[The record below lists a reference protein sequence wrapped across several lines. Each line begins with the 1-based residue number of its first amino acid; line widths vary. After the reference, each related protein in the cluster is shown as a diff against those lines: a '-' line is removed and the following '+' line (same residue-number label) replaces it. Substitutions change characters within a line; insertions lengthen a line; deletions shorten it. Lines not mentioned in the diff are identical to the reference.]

1 MQQLRDLGAT
11 IEVTNTDWNVLQ
23 AWVPVAALDQIA
35 AMDAVQE
42 ITPPDY
48 GVTKTGS
55 VNSEGDVIHR
65 ADLVRAFSGLT
76 GAGVRVGVISDG
88 VDSWTSA
95 RSRGDLPNSI
105 EINSNISRS
114 GDEGTA
120 LLEIIHDLAPEAQLA
135 FSSAGSSLYFIEAAL
150 WLANDAFDGEGADII
165 VDDLGYNREPYFE
178 DGAVALAVADAVEG
192 GAVFVSAAG
201 NNANKHYEGQFSD
214 DGDGYHDF
222 DSSSATDIALRVE
235 VGTSVVLQWNDQFGS
250 SGNDYDLFVCP
261 PGLKPVKF
269 NLQNDVCEG
278 STRQQDDDDDP
289 YESVYTQFSD
299 YSLADVYIRKYGGDA
314 SRLKLFVT
322 GGAVLERGVLE
333 GGIVGHP
340 AVAGVLAVG
349 AIRASDPGN
358 DDPESFSDRGQS
370 EIYFPNRET
379 RNKPDV
385 MGIDGV
391 STTGP
396 GGSYNPFF
404 GTSAAAPHVAGIA
417 ALVMEAQRLAHPT
430 MTKKAVADAVTQ
442 KLRDTAVDL
451 GVQDGNG
458 YNETFGYG
466 RADAFTAVDSL
477 DGFAATFT
485 VNSTGD
491 GADSDTTDG
500 KCDDG
505 TVQGTENC
513 TLRAAIQEANAGNG
527 GVIKFNIT
535 GTPTIQPGSALPTII
550 KTVFIDGYSQA
561 GAIAGTLLI
570 ELDGTNA
577 GDDVDGLKLTGKDSY
592 VRGLTL
598 NRFNGN
604 GIVLE
609 GTGGELIEG
618 NRIGTGTAGTT
629 DHGNGKAGVY
639 VNGAPGVVLRDNVI
653 SGNDSHGVSL
663 SGSSARETVLENNF
677 IGTNAAGTADL
688 GNTASGVHVS
698 GARDTVILKNII
710 SGNDFHGVSLTGSGT
725 KDTLVAE
732 NYIGTNTGGTAT
744 VGNGGSGVHIGDSAR
759 DNTVEDNL
767 IANNGGDGV
776 TVISNSATGNT
787 IWENSIHSNTGLG
800 IDLADDGITPNDT
813 GDSDSGPNRL
823 QNFPVLNV
831 FAVRGDQAAARFSLD
846 VIGGRR
852 YIVDF
857 YSNDSCDTAGGN
869 GEGKEWLGFTPVRGA
884 TSGNLTF
891 NSSTF
896 RRTIGSFSA
905 PTGTLITATATDTVL
920 DETSEF
926 SACKVRVPLPELEIS
941 PATIGVTEDSTTST
955 TYTVALSSL
964 PTAETK
970 VTMSV
975 DDSAV
980 ATISPDT
987 LTFTTTDGTTAQEVT
1002 VTGVSDADP
1011 VNETTTILHLVS
1023 IGDHEFPTALLPVK
1037 VIDDDAP
1044 VLTLTHTNF
1053 PSDVSEGLNYDGV
1066 IELDEGDTETYT
1078 VELAAEPPGD
1088 VTISLLRSNSAALT
1102 VSPSSITFTKT
1113 GEAQDA
1119 DKWEW
1124 RDPQTVTLTPVSDSD
1139 ASDEICT
1146 IRHES
1151 TIGGKNYVLAQA
1163 RILVRDLA
1171 LPGLKF
1177 EQLSVTV
1184 DEISVVEGSTASYT
1198 VVPNAEP
1205 SADLTVVV
1213 VSVDEATVTVEP
1225 DSITFTV
1232 GTGGNWETAQTV
1244 TVTGVSDD
1252 DEFDDFTDIGH
1263 GTLYDEEVYLL
1274 GTVSV
1279 TVTDG
1284 NRAPYFE
1291 EGVDTTRAVAEN
1303 AGQGATVGAPVTA
1316 LDLNTGDTLTYTLDD
1331 QSGKFSI
1338 NSTTGQITVAANA
1351 SLDYEVAQDY
1361 SMDVTVEDR
1370 QTDGLTDKIEVKVL
1384 VTGVNE
1390 PPVITGEASPTFR
1403 EDTRITSRVARYS
1416 ATDPERDSFTWSVE
1430 GTDGGAFGIDAGGN
1444 LKFNSQPDH
1453 ETKGEY
1459 SITIVATDDGDPAE
1473 SGELRVSV
1481 EVTDVNE
1488 APEIYQGDASHTY
1501 DENGAHPVDQYFAR
1515 DPEGTTSFTW
1525 SLSGSDRGDF
1535 TITGG
1540 QLQFA
1545 NPPTT
1550 SARPTPAATTSTT

>member
-1 MQQLRDLGAT
+1 MKIAALAALAALVALIRLALIGAPVFADEPPAQSGKSDSTVSPLLLEFIEQRQSTAGQSDAQPADDVVTRGQSAGEGATTKDAPVTTDSQPSDAKDDPVRFDSSGNVQVYIHLENNADETLQAIRDLGAT
-11 IEVTNTDWNVLQ
+11 IEVTNTDWDVLQ
-23 AWVPVAALDQIA
+23 AWVPIAALDQIA
-35 AMDAVQE
+35 ALDAVQE

-55 VNSEGDVIHR
+55 VNTEGDGIHR
-65 ADLVRAFSGLT
+65 ANLVRAFSGLT
-76 GAGVRVGVISDG
+76 GKGVRVGVISNGEDA
-88 VDSWTSA
+88 WRTSH
-95 RSRGDLPNSI
+95 SRGDLPSSL
-105 EINSNISRS
+105 EINPDLE
-114 GDEGTA
+114 GEGHEGTA
-120 LLEIIHDLAPEAQLA
+120 LLEIIHDLAPDAALA
-135 FSSAGSSLYFIEAAL
+135 FSGAGSSLAYIEAAL
-150 WLANDAFDGEGADII
+150 WLANDAFGGEGADVI
-165 VDDLGYNREPYFE
+165 VDDLGYYDEPYFE
-178 DGAVALAVADAVEG
+178 DGHVALAAADAVAG

-201 NNANKHYEGQFSD
+201 NYAQRHYEGEFV
-214 DGDGYHDF
+214 DGGNRYHDF
-222 DSSSATDIALRVE
+222 DAGAETDTALRVRIGSG
-235 VGTSVVLQWNDQFGS
+235 VSVFLQWSDEFGKS
-250 SGNDYDLFVCP
+250 ANDYDLYACV
-261 PGLKPVKF
+261 PGLKPTKF
-269 NLQNDVCEG
+269 NLENGQCEG
-278 STRQQDDDDDP
+278 GTRGQNGDDDP
-289 YESVYTQFSD
+289 SERVFASFIDENDADLYIRQFS
-299 YSLADVYIRKYGGDA
+299 GGPR
-314 SRLKLFVT
+314 RLELFIL
-322 GGAVLERGVLE
+322 GGAILEHTVPD
-333 GGIVGHP
+333 GGIIGHP

-349 AIRASDPGN
+349 AIDAADPDN
-358 DDPESFSDRGQS
+358 DDPEIFSDRGPS

-417 ALVMEAQRLAHPT
+417 ALVMEAQRLADPT
-430 MTKKAVADAVTQ
+430 MTKKAVADAVIQ

-466 RADAFTAVDSL
+466 RADAFAAVDSL
-477 DGFAATFT
+477 DGFAATYT

-491 GADSDTTDG
+491 GTDTSTADG

-505 TVQGTENC
+505 TVQDTENC

-592 VRGLTL
+592 VRGLAV

-604 GIVLE
+604 GVVLE
-609 GTGGELIEG
+609 GSGGQLIEG
-618 NRIGTGTAGTT
+618 NLIGTDTGGTT
-629 DHGNGKAGVY
+629 DHGNGGAGVY
-639 VNGAPGVVLRDNVI
+639 INGAPGVVLRNNVI
-653 SGNDSHGVSL
+653 SGNDSHGVSI
-663 SGSSARETVLENNF
+663 SGSGATGTSIYDNF

-710 SGNDFHGVSLTGSGT
+710 SGNDSHGVSLTGSGT
-725 KDTLVAE
+725 RDTLVAE
-732 NYIGTNTGGTAT
+732 NYIGTNSNGTSL
-744 VGNGGSGVHIGDSAR
+744 GNTGSGIHIGDNAR
-759 DNTVEDNL
+759 DNLVEDNT

-800 IDLADDGITPNDT
+800 IDLADDGITPNDA

-857 YSNDSCDTAGGN
+857 YANDSCDTAGGN
-869 GEGKEWLGFTPVRGA
+869 GEGKEWLGFTPVQES

-891 NSSTF
+891 NSSTLQ
-896 RRTIGSFSA
+896 RSIGSFTTT
-905 PTGTLITATATDTVL
+905 TGTHITATATDTAL
-920 DETSEF
+920 ASTSEF
-926 SACKVRVPLPELEIS
+926 SACVEHVDLPALTIS
-941 PATIGVTEDSTTST
+941 ENLAEVTEGSTF
-955 TYTVALSSL
+955 TYTVSL
-964 PTAETK
+964 PSAPSSDTTVK
-970 VTMSV
+970 LSV
-975 DDSAV
+975 DDTDV
-980 ATISPDT
+980 ATVMPSDI
-987 LTFTTTDGTTAQEVT
+987 TFTTTDYSETVT

-1044 VLTLTHTNF
+1044 VLTLSHVDF
-1053 PSDVSEGLNYDGV
+1053 PLDVSEGYVYDGLV
-1066 IELDEGDTETYT
+1066 RVNEGDSATYT
-1078 VELAAEPPGD
+1078 AVLGRKPSAD
-1088 VTISLLRSNSAALT
+1088 VTISLLSRDTDVVT
-1102 VSPSSITFTKT
+1102 VSPSSITFTKE

-1124 RDPQTVTLTPVSDSD
+1124 DNAQTVTLTSVSDSD
-1139 ASDEICT
+1139 ASNEIST

-1171 LPGLKF
+1171 LPNLTF

-1263 GTLYDEEVYLL
+1263 GTLYDGEVYLL

-1291 EGVDTTRAVAEN
+1291 EGVDTTREVAES
-1303 AGQGATVGAPVTA
+1303 AGQDATVGTPVTA

-1331 QSGKFSI
+1331 QSGKFEI
-1338 NSTTGQITVAANA
+1338 NSTTGQLTVAAND
-1351 SLDYEVAQDY
+1351 SLDYETVQDY
-1361 SMDVTVEDR
+1361 SMDVVVSDR
-1370 QTDGLTDKIEVKVL
+1370 TTDGLTDKIEVKVL
-1384 VTGVNE
+1384 VTDVNE
-1390 PPVITGEASPTFR
+1390 PPKITGEASPSFN
-1403 EDTRITSRVARYS
+1403 EDASISNRVARYT
-1416 ATDPERDSFTWSVE
+1416 ATDPERDSFDLV
-1430 GTDGGAFGIDAGGN
+1430 GGG
-1444 LKFNSQPDH
+1444 
-1453 ETKGEY
+1453 Y
-1459 SITIVATDDGDPAE
+1459 
-1473 SGELRVSV
+1473 R
-1481 EVTDVNE
+1481 
-1488 APEIYQGDASHTY
+1488 
-1501 DENGAHPVDQYFAR
+1501 R
-1515 DPEGTTSFTW
+1515 
-1525 SLSGSDRGDF
+1525 
-1535 TITGG
+1535 
-1540 QLQFA
+1540 
-1545 NPPTT
+1545 
-1550 SARPTPAATTSTT
+1550 